1 MKRLGP
7 RAMIN
12 PVGGISMLDGL
23 AALTRVGVVDRA
35 YAGREVWAV
44 QPTRRREDDTVEL
57 SPQAYEQIAAHAT
70 SVERETFS
78 EMRGSLID
86 VMA

>member
-1 MKRLGP
+1 
-7 RAMIN
+7 MIN
-12 PVGGISMLDGL
+12 PVGGISVLDGL

-35 YAGREVWAV
+35 AAAREVWPV
-44 QPTRRREDDTVEL
+44 QSIRRSEGDTVEL
-57 SPQAYEQIAAHAT
+57 SPQAREQFGAA
-70 SVERETFS
+70 VVDRETFT